1 MKNIISKYKEVIL
14 YLIFGVLTTV
24 VNIVAYAV
32 CTRVFSL
39 DVYSS
44 NVVAWVLAVLF
55 AYFTNKNYVFSSK
68 AKSYKEKIKEVLL
81 FYWYRLLTFGIDM
94 LIMYVMIDLMG
105 INDIASKIVDNVV
118 IIILNYIFSK
128 CFIFKK

>member
-1 MKNIISKYKEVIL
+1 MKNIISKYREVIL
-14 YLIFGVLTTV
+14 YLIFGALTTL
-24 VNIVAYAV
+24 VNIVTYAL

-68 AKSYKEKIKEVLL
+68 AKNNKAKIKEMLL
-81 FYWYRLLTFGIDM
+81 FYWYRLISFGVDM
-94 LIMYVMIDLMG
+94 LIMYIMIDLMN
-105 INDIASKIVDNVV
+105 IDDMVSKIVDNVV
-118 IIILNYIFSK
+118 IIVINYIFSK
-128 CFIFKK
+128 WIIFKK